1 MQRLGASEQPNR
13 PGYFSLQRYKKAPKI
28 ANLNLFLFFSLNLG
42 LFMGQQDTIVKDT
55 EVSRIKLCAELMKN
69 IEIDVVIFFWLLS

>member
-1 MQRLGASEQPNR
+1 
-13 PGYFSLQRYKKAPKI
+13 
-28 ANLNLFLFFSLNLG
+28 
-42 LFMGQQDTIVKDT
+42 MGQQDTIVKDT